1 MKRFWIDMGRKK
13 PPIVFIVF
21 CQISLNYQPADFI
34 FEIRKFSIKYI
45 AAQKRNEILSE
56 IAVRASG
63 EFFKKRGIKRD
74 FIKIMKNQTKIS
86 HRFAGNI
93 QSKRYHKNN
102 SQLFKMADIVIFFF
116 NKVAGKQRY
125 SFR

>member
-34 FEIRKFSIKYI
+34 FEIRKFSVKYI
-45 AAQKRNEILSE
+45 ATQKRNKILSE
-56 IAVRASG
+56 IAIRVSG
-63 EFFKKRGIKRD
+63 EFFKKRRIKRN

-93 QSKRYHKNN
+93 QSQRNHKNN
-102 SQLFKMADIVIFFF
+102 SQFFEVADVVIFFLD
-116 NKVAGKQRY
+116 KIAG
-125 SFR
+125 